1 LKRSPKANGRDIVLD
16 AMMIIRFCFTILL
29 LISAFA
35 GSTQAQMLES
45 LIMMDQTAK
54 LGPDVLGS
62 APKGHRVALVIGNSR
77 YATIDTLSNPRN
89 DATAIAAAFRKAE
102 FAEVI
107 EAHDA
112 TAAEMTAMLA
122 MFKRKA
128 AEADWA
134 VVYFAGHGM
143 EMNGDNYLIAVDATV
158 TSEQELQ
165 QFSVSL
171 GNVIDSIQGT
181 RKLGLVI
188 LDACRNNPFI
198 KAFQE
203 GRAASRSQAGGSHAA
218 PISPG
223 LGAVVPPTGVMVAYA
238 SKHGTVASDGEGK
251 HSPYTAALL
260 DKLTQ
265 PGLELNDVFRRV
277 RDQVFAASGGQQQP
291 YTYDSLP
298 AGRFYFN

>member
-1 LKRSPKANGRDIVLD
+1 
-16 AMMIIRFCFTILL
+16 MIIRLGFIILL

-35 GSTQAQMLES
+35 GSAQAQMFES
-45 LIMMDQTAK
+45 IITMDQSIK
-54 LGPDVLGS
+54 LGPDILG
-62 APKGHRVALVIGNSR
+62 AGPKGQRVALVIGNSQ
-77 YATIDTLSNPRN
+77 YATIEPLSNPRN
-89 DATAIAAAFRKAE
+89 DATAIAAALRKAE

-107 EAHDA
+107 EAHDV
-112 TAAEMTAMLA
+112 TAAEMTTMLA

-165 QFSVSL
+165 QFAVSL

-198 KAFQE
+198 KTLRE

-218 PISPG
+218 PVSAG
-223 LGAVVPPTGVMVAYA
+223 LGAVVPPSGIMVAYA
-238 SKHGTVASDGEGK
+238 SKHGTVSSDGEGK

-260 DKLTQ
+260 EKLTQ
-265 PGLELNDVFRRV
+265 PRLELNDIFRSV
-277 RDQVFAASGGQQQP
+277 RDEVFAGSGGQQQP

>member
-1 LKRSPKANGRDIVLD
+1 
-16 AMMIIRFCFTILL
+16 M
-29 LISAFA
+29 
-35 GSTQAQMLES
+35 
-45 LIMMDQTAK
+45 
-54 LGPDVLGS
+54 
-62 APKGHRVALVIGNSR
+62 
-77 YATIDTLSNPRN
+77 
-89 DATAIAAAFRKAE
+89 
-102 FAEVI
+102 I

-112 TAAEMTAMLA
+112 TAAEMTALLA

-143 EMNGDNYLIAVDATV
+143 EMNGSNYLIAADATM

-165 QFSVSL
+165 QSSVTL
-171 GNVIDSIQGT
+171 TNVIESIQGT

-198 KAFQE
+198 KALQE
-203 GRAASRSQAGGSHAA
+203 GRAASRSQAGGSNPA

-238 SKHGTVASDGEGK
+238 SKHGTVASDGEGQ

-260 DKLTQ
+260 EKLTQ
-265 PGLELNDVFRRV
+265 PRLELNDIFRRV